1 MASAIFVGVDYPD
14 RRGDGCAL
22 AGEEGQFDGCT
33 QAGISA
39 FADAFTCHK

>member
-33 QAGISA
+33 QAGFSA
-39 FADAFTCHK
+39 SVDAFTRQK